1 MSSGHTKLPTYGFEH
16 KPVENKR
23 FRRVDSPTDPPRKK
37 GVLKRIK
44 TRTIMR
50 IRILGILTRILI
62 ITLQI
67 KRKGMLNWIRE
78 RLEEPSTYQGI
89 TGLLA
94 AIGYAVN
101 PEMLELIVT
110 TAVGVISFIQ
120 MSKSE
125 KLVTKKK

>member
-1 MSSGHTKLPTYGFEH
+1 
-16 KPVENKR
+16 
-23 FRRVDSPTDPPRKK
+23 
-37 GVLKRIK
+37 
-44 TRTIMR
+44 
-50 IRILGILTRILI
+50 
-62 ITLQI
+62 
-67 KRKGMLNWIRE
+67 MLNWIRE

-101 PEMLELIVT
+101 PEMLEIIVT

>member
-1 MSSGHTKLPTYGFEH
+1 MSSGHTKLPSYGFDR

-23 FRRVDSPTDPPRKK
+23 FRKARVPDEPKK
-37 GVLKRIK
+37 RSVLKRMK
-44 TRTIMR
+44 TKVIMR
-50 IRILGILTRILI
+50 VRILGILARILI
-62 ITLQI
+62 ITIQI

-101 PEMLELIVT
+101 PEMLEVILT

-120 MSKSE
+120 MSKNE
-125 KLVTKKK
+125 KLVQKKK